1 MSVRLDFLSFITQVM
16 NFNEKNNSILTKYED
31 IDNENLS
38 MTLKLVKNY
47 NVK

>member
-1 MSVRLDFLSFITQVM
+1 M